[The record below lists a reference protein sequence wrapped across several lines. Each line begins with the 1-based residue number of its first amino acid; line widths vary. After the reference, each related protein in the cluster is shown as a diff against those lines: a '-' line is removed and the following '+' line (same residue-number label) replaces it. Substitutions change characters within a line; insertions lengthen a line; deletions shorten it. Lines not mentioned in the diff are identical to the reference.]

1 MDKQNGRYKDLE
13 MFLTVLLL
21 LELGFFIL
29 YLVVAGSGIIAI
41 KVICAIIIFL
51 VSAFCLWILYTSKE
65 LLRQRSLWLTC
76 GFGSLLICTLVSL
89 LAGFPAP

>member
-1 MDKQNGRYKDLE
+1 MDKKNGHYKDLE
-13 MFLTVLLL
+13 IFLTVLLL

-29 YLVVAGSGIIAI
+29 YLVVAGSGVIAI

-51 VSAFCLWILYTSKE
+51 VSAFSLWILYKNNE

-76 GFGSLLICTLVSL
+76 GFCGFVICTLVSL